1 MLDAMTDAV
10 DADLRYT
17 AERYFELLKAG
28 LIAEDDHVELLEGV
42 IVAEPP
48 QDPPHATAT
57 MMVIEAL
64 RNAVGKHAIVRS
76 QLPLV
81 VSEYSVPEP
90 DVAVVAGRISDYA
103 HVHPTTALLVVEI
116 AASSL
121 PKDRLSKS
129 RIYAA
134 AGIPEYWVVN
144 LRDNCVEVFQRPA
157 AAIRQYADR
166 TLAQRGDRL
175 SLVTLPDAQV
185 SVDDL
190 LLPETEAPCD
200 G

>member
-1 MLDAMTDAV
+1 MHVTDADV
-10 DADLRYT
+10 RYT
-17 AERYFELLKAG
+17 AQRYFELVKEG
-28 LIAEDDHVELLEGV
+28 LIAEGDHVELLEGI

-48 QDPPHATAT
+48 QDPPHATST

-64 RNAVGKHAIVRS
+64 RNAVGMQAIVRP

-81 VSEYSVPEP
+81 VSAYSVPEP
-90 DVAVVAGRISDYA
+90 DVAVVAGKISDYTD
-103 HVHPTTALLVVEI
+103 VHPTTALLVVEV

-144 LRDNCVEVFQRPA
+144 LRDHCVEVFRQPDA
-157 AAIRQYADR
+157 SSRQYAEQ
-166 TLAQRGDRL
+166 TVAQRGQRL
-175 SLVTLPDAQV
+175 SLVALPDACV
-185 SVDDL
+185 AVDDL
-190 LLPETEAPCD
+190 LLPDTHKT
-200 G
+200 